1 MAKTRKGNKITCVEA
16 VRSQMEPVISAT
28 WYLVF
33 NLKNQKIVMGQIHP
47 ITCDIM
53 NT

>member
-16 VRSQMEPVISAT
+16 VRSQMEPIISAT

-33 NLKNQKIVMGQIHP
+33 NLKNQKNSYG
-47 ITCDIM
+47 T
-53 NT
+53 NTSYNM